1 MNEEENVMECVLLNN
16 GKKMPLLGYGVYQIK
31 KEDTYRCVKEALEVG
46 YRLIDTAAGYQ
57 NEEEVG
63 KAIRDSGISRE
74 EIFVVTKIWVADFGD
89 EKTKHALDKALKK
102 LNIDYIDLVL
112 LHQAFGDYYGAYRA
126 LEDYYKQGKIKAIGV
141 SNFYPDRLL
150 DLYMN
155 MEIKPMV
162 NQIECHPFYQKEYD
176 VEEMKKLNVV
186 PMAWGPLAEGG
197 HDIFD
202 NEILKSIGAKYHKSN
217 AQVSLRWN
225 MDRGV
230 VVIPK
235 STHKNRMIENFNIQ
249 DFHLDENDVSAI
261 KTLDTGKTEIIDHY
275 NLDVVRMLNTIKF
288 AD

>member
-1 MNEEENVMECVLLNN
+1 M
-16 GKKMPLLGYGVYQIK
+16 
-31 KEDTYRCVKEALEVG
+31 
-46 YRLIDTAAGYQ
+46 
-57 NEEEVG
+57 
-63 KAIRDSGISRE
+63 
-74 EIFVVTKIWVADFGD
+74 TKIWVADFGD

>member
-1 MNEEENVMECVLLNN
+1 MECVLLNN

-46 YRLIDTAAGYQ
+46 YLLIDTAAGYQ

-141 SNFYPDRLL
+141 SNFYLDRLL

>member
-1 MNEEENVMECVLLNN
+1 MECVLLNN

-46 YRLIDTAAGYQ
+46 YLLIDTAAGYQ

>member
-1 MNEEENVMECVLLNN
+1 MECVLLNN

-176 VEEMKKLNVV
+176 VEEMKKLNAV

-225 MDRGV
+225 MDRGI

>member
-1 MNEEENVMECVLLNN
+1 MECVLLNN

-63 KAIRDSGISRE
+63 KAIRDSGISKE

-217 AQVSLRWN
+217 PQVSLRWN

>member
-1 MNEEENVMECVLLNN
+1 MECVLLNN

>member
-1 MNEEENVMECVLLNN
+1 MECVLLNN

-155 MEIKPMV
+155 MEIKKDDPRGSFV
-162 NQIECHPFYQKEYD
+162 LTY
-176 VEEMKKLNVV
+176 VEIWERDIRNEQS
-186 PMAWGPLAEGG
+186 PGLA
-197 HDIFD
+197 F
-202 NEILKSIGAKYHKSN
+202 L
-217 AQVSLRWN
+217 
-225 MDRGV
+225 
-230 VVIPK
+230 
-235 STHKNRMIENFNIQ
+235 
-249 DFHLDENDVSAI
+249 
-261 KTLDTGKTEIIDHY
+261 TGKFHKKWAFGLGFIFREFSPPSDEDFPSIMIGK
-275 NLDVVRMLNTIKF
+275 VK
-288 AD
+288 